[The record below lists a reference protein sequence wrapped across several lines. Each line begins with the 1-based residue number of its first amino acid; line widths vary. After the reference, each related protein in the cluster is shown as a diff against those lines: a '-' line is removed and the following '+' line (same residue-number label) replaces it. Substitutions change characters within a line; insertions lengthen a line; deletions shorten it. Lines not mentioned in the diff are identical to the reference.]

1 MDASPETSGGTPSA
15 DQYVER
21 LSPESSQSRSITSRS
36 SRSSSKRSSAGVKA
50 PLAKL
55 RLEQAEERFKRE
67 LSKEA
72 DLQETKEIEEKFRKE
87 REESRKRR
95 RRQAEELEKHC
106 CLIEKRRSEA
116 KRERELELLRL
127 KHRHEAAKL
136 KRSIL
141 DQLSEGTSNV
151 IVNHTFSKHRNPTSS
166 HLALQG
172 SEPRRLKDARVE
184 PTPIS
189 NAAVDLPTL
198 VRHLTRPR
206 PQAIFFDGDP
216 VEYWKFVRNSQALV
230 DDKIDD
236 SSAKLSYLLQHCQG
250 KTRRLVERLVL
261 TC

>member
-72 DLQETKEIEEKFRKE
+72 NLQETKEIEEKFRKE

-127 KHRHEAAKL
+127 KHRQEAAKL

-141 DQLSEGTSNV
+141 DQLSEGSSNV
-151 IVNHTFSKHRNPTSS
+151 IVNHTFSKHGGFSS
-166 HLALQG
+166 DFYRSVTGTVGQTALQRPIYSTYATKKVFEATSWVRKEITWVSAVKVCVIG
-172 SEPRRLKDARVE
+172 PARFRNGILSGIQ
-184 PTPIS
+184 PLLI
-189 NAAVDLPTL
+189 LPYKVPNLVAWKTL
-198 VRHLTRPR
+198 V
-206 PQAIFFDGDP
+206 
-216 VEYWKFVRNSQALV
+216 
-230 DDKIDD
+230 
-236 SSAKLSYLLQHCQG
+236 
-250 KTRRLVERLVL
+250 
-261 TC
+261 